1 MHHSGQLAYSLAA
14 YVGLQRT
21 QRGKDGGRLRRRMET
36 PGKCFSGSGAD
47 DHQLIYLYGLIMIN
61 RSSQVKGGGTE
72 FPERSRPYVNRTK
85 ILNKDLY
92 Y

>member
-21 QRGKDGGRLRRRMET
+21 QQGKDGGRLRRRMET

-47 DHQLIYLYGLIMIN
+47 DHQLIYLYGLIMIKTQLT
-61 RSSQVKGGGTE
+61 SQGWRNWISWE
-72 FPERSRPYVNRTK
+72 
-85 ILNKDLY
+85 I
-92 Y
+92 